1 MKWFRNLR
9 ERRGREA
16 EGAFL
21 VEGPRALSE
30 ALRAGAVPSAV
41 LYSPELS
48 ERYSY
53 AADVLQ
59 RVPPDSLVFAA
70 TEPVLQSVGDT
81 ATTQGIVA
89 AFALPGVPSLS
100 FQADTSLVLVLDR
113 LRDPGNVGTLLRSA
127 AAAGADAV
135 LLSLGCADPFNP
147 KVVRSSAGGVFAV
160 QHAVLP
166 WPDIK
171 TLLAVLPRRYAADT
185 AGRRA
190 YYQAELRE
198 GCAILIGNEADG
210 LSPEALDLAT
220 EVVSIPMANGFESLN
235 AGVAG
240 SLLLFEARKQRQQ
253 SVDGVADVP
262 R

>member
-1 MKWFRNLR
+1 MKWFRKLR

-30 ALRAGAVPSAV
+30 ALRTGAVPAAV
-41 LYSPELS
+41 LYCPELAD
-48 ERYSY
+48 RYPHVAS
-53 AADVLQ
+53 VLQ
-59 RVPPDSLVFAA
+59 NVPPESPIFAA
-70 TEPVLQSVGDT
+70 TESVLESVGDT

-89 AFALPGVPSLS
+89 AFALPGAPSLR
-100 FQADTSLVLVLDR
+100 FQPNTSLVLVLDR
-113 LRDPGNVGTLLRSA
+113 VRDPGNVGTLLRSA
-127 AAAGADAV
+127 AAGGADAV
-135 LLSLGCADPFNP
+135 LLSPGCADPYNP
-147 KVVRSSAGGVFAV
+147 KVVRSSAGGIFAV
-160 QHAVLP
+160 PHAVLP
-166 WPDIK
+166 WGEIRN
-171 TLLAVLPRRYAADT
+171 LLRVLPCRYAAD
-185 AGRRA
+185 AGGRTF

-240 SLLLFEARKQRQQ
+240 SLLLFEALKQRQQ
-253 SVDGVADVP
+253 SVDGV
-262 R
+262 